1 MGFLNKIFG
10 NKEETDYQ
18 ATVAPVFDSF
28 MAEIH
33 DPFNGLV
40 AVASEN
46 KEVRDFFKTILDA
59 TERSLRGILFIAPGK
74 LDFETQ
80 PDKMDEIFWEKSAKE
95 KSVFYKN
102 VTKEEVDFWFRKVSL
117 ALVAYSYYFFSV
129 EEQSSL
135 GQSSFKMYWQRMF
148 DSYNKIFSENITID
162 DVNHYAAGLKEDGEK
177 GYSKSGNLE
186 QALEL
191 MTKDYATI
199 AIELLE
205 KIWHEDIGQKVL
217 SDLQKYKP
225 GHGRESLD
233 PKVKKV
239 VFLGDRIWQAHR
251 QIVQPFLPKLLT
263 DY

>member
-1 MGFLNKIFG
+1 MGFFGKIFG
-10 NKEETDYQ
+10 NKEEADYQ

-28 MAEIH
+28 MAEIN

-40 AVASEN
+40 AVESEN

-59 TERSLRGILFIAPGK
+59 TERSLRGILYMAPEEFRFK
-74 LDFETQ
+74 KT
-80 PDKMDEIFWEKSAKE
+80 I
-95 KSVFYKN
+95 
-102 VTKEEVDFWFRKVSL
+102 TKEEVDSWFRKVSL

-135 GQSSFKMYWQRMF
+135 GQSSFRMYWQRMF

-205 KIWHEDIGQKVL
+205 KIWHEDTDQKVL
-217 SDLQKYKP
+217 SNLRKYKP
-225 GHGRESLD
+225 GHGMENLD

-263 DY
+263 D

>member
-33 DPFNGLV
+33 DPFNSLV
-40 AVASEN
+40 AIESEN

-59 TERSLRGILFIAPGK
+59 TERSLRGILFMAPEEFGFK
-74 LDFETQ
+74 KT
-80 PDKMDEIFWEKSAKE
+80 I
-95 KSVFYKN
+95 
-102 VTKEEVDFWFRKVSL
+102 TKEEVDFWFHKVSL

-148 DSYNKIFSENITID
+148 DSYNKIFSENITIEE
-162 DVNHYAAGLKEDGEK
+162 VNHYAAGLKEDGEK